1 MSGPKALVT
10 FKTTQASLIAD
21 FTNLRVRDVHSLI
34 AASEGLKRVRQT
46 LRKCEEVRTALVKP
60 LNDHIRFINNEFKK
74 VTTPLKN
81 LDKEITQKIMLYRQE
96 VEKQR
101 AIEQERLNKEAEA
114 RLESSLIPEAIAIIA
129 EAQRKSIYMETGKV
143 TFMTIRKWR
152 LINIG
157 AVPRD
162 LLILNEAEVTKLVKA
177 GIQAIPGIEIYTEE
191 VPQIK

>member
-1 MSGPKALVT
+1 MSGPKALIT

-21 FTNLRVRDVHSLI
+21 FTNLRVYDVRSLI
-34 AASEGLKRVRQT
+34 AASEGLERVRQT

-129 EAQRKSIYMETGKV
+129 EAQRKSIYMKTGKV

-191 VPQIK
+191 VPQIR

>member
-21 FTNLRVRDVHSLI
+21 LTNLRVYDVRSLI

-129 EAQRKSIYMETGKV
+129 EAQRKSIYMKTGKV

-191 VPQIK
+191 VPQIR